1 MRETA
6 IIKNM
11 IERFQKK
18 KKLNIIKCCKIVE
31 YNNDQTEVIQF
42 NKETTTNDFT
52 ENLFENIQ

>member
-11 IERFQKK
+11 IERFQKN

-42 NKETTTNDFT
+42 NKEPTTNDFT